1 MELASNFCFSV
12 LFFLDDVKVS
22 VVVIILEDH
31 IVSSLEAR
39 HKILSPFSRQEKKTM
54 ACVKCHNYH
63 VLLFK
68 DTILDG
74 VNKDSQYI
82 IVCNK
87 KITKFYLS
95 FYAKRWKVLW

>member
-12 LFFLDDVKVS
+12 LFFIDDVKIS
-22 VVVIILEDH
+22 VVVIILEDY

-87 KITKFYLS
+87 KITRFYLQ